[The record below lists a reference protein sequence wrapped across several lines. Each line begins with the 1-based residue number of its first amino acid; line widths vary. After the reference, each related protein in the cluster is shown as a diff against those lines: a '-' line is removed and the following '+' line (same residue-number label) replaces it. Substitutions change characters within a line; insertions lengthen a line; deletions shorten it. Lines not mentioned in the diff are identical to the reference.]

1 MYIIIFSQQ
10 SMYNSKKEED
20 DDKWNES
27 QKIALKKILDRRK
40 KGYRTFKS
48 KEEEYEVMIQESID
62 FLTNIFESNTNTIK
76 QELNYNFKYTEKDIQ
91 DIKDYFENA
100 NNEWMLVDHSPIF
113 KKHMELFDYAIS
125 TRKLPVQQYKYK
137 KQF

>member
-1 MYIIIFSQQ
+1 
-10 SMYNSKKEED
+10 MYNSKKEED

-62 FLTNIFESNTNTIK
+62 FLTNIFECNANTIK

-91 DIKDYFENA
+91 DIKDFFENA

-125 TRKLPVQQYKYK
+125 TRKL
-137 KQF
+137 

>member
-1 MYIIIFSQQ
+1 
-10 SMYNSKKEED
+10 MYNSKKE

-40 KGYRTFKS
+40 KGYRIFKS

-62 FLTNIFESNTNTIK
+62 FLTNVFESNANTIK

-91 DIKDYFENA
+91 DIKDFFENA

-125 TRKLPVQQYKYK
+125 TRKLSVQQYKYK
-137 KQF
+137 KHF

>member
-1 MYIIIFSQQ
+1 
-10 SMYNSKKEED
+10 MYNSKKE

-40 KGYRTFKS
+40 KGYRIFKS

-62 FLTNIFESNTNTIK
+62 FLTNIFESNANTIK

-91 DIKDYFENA
+91 DIKDFFENA

-125 TRKLPVQQYKYK
+125 TRKLSVQQYKYK
-137 KQF
+137 KHF

>member
-1 MYIIIFSQQ
+1 MY
-10 SMYNSKKEED
+10 SKKE

-27 QKIALKKILDRRK
+27 QKITLKKILDRRK

-48 KEEEYEVMIQESID
+48 KDEEYEVMIQESID
-62 FLTNIFESNTNTIK
+62 FLTNVFESNANTIK

-125 TRKLPVQQYKYK
+125 TRKLSVQQYKYK
-137 KQF
+137 KHF

>member
-1 MYIIIFSQQ
+1 
-10 SMYNSKKEED
+10 MYNSKKEED

-62 FLTNIFESNTNTIK
+62 FLTNIFECNANTIK

-91 DIKDYFENA
+91 DIKDFFENA

-125 TRKLPVQQYKYK
+125 TRKLSVQQYKYK
-137 KQF
+137 KHF

>member
-1 MYIIIFSQQ
+1 
-10 SMYNSKKEED
+10 MYNSKKE

-27 QKIALKKILDRRK
+27 QKITLKKILDRRK

-48 KEEEYEVMIQESID
+48 KDEEYEVMIQESID
-62 FLTNIFESNTNTIK
+62 FLTNVFESNANTIK

-100 NNEWMLVDHSPIF
+100 NNEWVLVEHSPIF
-113 KKHMELFDYAIS
+113 KKHMKLFDYAIS

-137 KQF
+137 KTF

>member
-1 MYIIIFSQQ
+1 
-10 SMYNSKKEED
+10 MYNSKKE

-40 KGYRTFKS
+40 KGYRIFKS

-62 FLTNIFESNTNTIK
+62 FLTNVFESNANTIK

-91 DIKDYFENA
+91 DIKDFFENA
-100 NNEWMLVDHSPIF
+100 NDEWILVDHSPIF
-113 KKHMELFDYAIS
+113 KKHMKLFDYVLQE
-125 TRKLPVQQYKYK
+125 KNYLFNNK
-137 KQF
+137 KIKKPSFS